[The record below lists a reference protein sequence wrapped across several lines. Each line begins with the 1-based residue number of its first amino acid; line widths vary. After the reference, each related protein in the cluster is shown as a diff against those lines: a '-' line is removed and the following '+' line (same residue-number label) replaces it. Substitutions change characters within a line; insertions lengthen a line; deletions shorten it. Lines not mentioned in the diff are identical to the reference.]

1 MVFGSVCDF
10 SEWPAVP
17 LRAVAG
23 AADRFFPAG
32 FQQELAAD
40 RLGVAADL
48 LPGGHLIA
56 LAEPAGLAG
65 YLLGV

>member
-1 MVFGSVCDF
+1 
-10 SEWPAVP
+10 
-17 LRAVAG
+17 VARLAEMCAG
-23 AADRFFPAG
+23 DRFFPAG
-32 FQQELAAD
+32 FQRKLAAE

-65 YLLGV
+65 YLLSR